1 MSTAVE
7 KIKAIE
13 DEMAKTQKN
22 KATAFH
28 LGQLKAKLAK
38 LKREL
43 LTPSSGGGG
52 GGVGFDVARTGVAS
66 VGFVGFPSVGKSSLM
81 SGLTGTQS
89 AVAAYEFTT
98 LTTVPGTM
106 NVRGASIQILD
117 LPGIIEGAKDG
128 KGRGRQVIA
137 VARSCNL
144 LFIVL
149 DVLKPLDDKRVIEN
163 ELEGFG
169 IRLNKKPPNII
180 IKKKDKGG
188 ISISN
193 TVPLTK
199 LEPEEIKAVLA
210 EYRMSN
216 CDVAFR
222 CDATLDELIDVIEG
236 NRVYMPCLYVL
247 NKIDAISIEE
257 LDLLYR
263 IPNSV
268 PISVK
273 EWLNID
279 ELIDAL
285 WYKLDLVRVYTKPRG
300 RQPDYSQPVVLKT
313 SKCTVED
320 FCNAIHKEIAKQMK
334 YCVVWGTSAKHARG
348 QKVGLEH
355 VLDDEDVVTSKFTKC
370 IFLLGYLLSVM
381 NFY

>member
-52 GGVGFDVARTGVAS
+52 GGGVGFDVARTGVAS

-81 SGLTGTQS
+81 SGLTGTTS

-106 NVRGASIQILD
+106 SVRGASVQILD

-149 DVLKPLDDKRVIEN
+149 DVLKPLDDKRIIEN

-169 IRLNKKPPNII
+169 IRLNKKPPNIQ

-193 TVPLTK
+193 TVPLTN
-199 LEPEEIKAVLA
+199 LETEEIKAVLA

-216 CDVAFR
+216 ADVGFR

-257 LDLLYR
+257 LDLIYR

-279 ELIDAL
+279 ELIDCL
-285 WYKLDLVRVYTKPRG
+285 WDKLDLVRVYTKPRG
-300 RQPDYSQPVVLKT
+300 KQPDYSQPIVLKRN
-313 SKCTVED
+313 KCSVED
-320 FCNAIHKEIAKQMK
+320 FCNAIHKEISKQMK

-348 QKVGLEH
+348 QKVGLDHILE
-355 VLDDEDVVTSKFTKC
+355 DEDVVTIVKS
-370 IFLLGYLLSVM
+370 
-381 NFY
+381 